1 MNLMTRK
8 KLSSSKVFVILANW
22 NGREV
27 IRKCLK
33 SFAANTFQPESQ
45 VVAVDNASVDG
56 SIEMLEKE
64 FPWVKLIR
72 NKRNLGFSKATN
84 QGLRYALNHGAE
96 HILLLNSDIEIT
108 EKKWL
113 TTMLRVFEYDNRIGI
128 VGCKLLYP
136 DGRIQHAGGIISVS
150 GVYHRGDRELD
161 NGQYDQIQFVD
172 YVTGAAF
179 LIKSEAI
186 CKTGLLDEGFSP
198 LYCEDTDLCVRAR
211 LYGYKVAYTPKP
223 ALIHKFGSSSSA
235 LKKEQI
241 QFYFRKSWIRF
252 FLLNFKLIDILK
264 RILTFES
271 KELVRCIINRNR
283 KGKLP
288 LIIRGDAPAKLVLLA
303 KAWIP
308 NIRNLRE
315 IAAKREQRFLFRKAS
330 RLQRI
335 D

>member
-1 MNLMTRK
+1 MNLMTCN
-8 KLSSSKVFVILANW
+8 KLSSSKVFVIIANW

-27 IRKCLK
+27 MRKCLK
-33 SFAANTFQPESQ
+33 SFSANTFQPESQ
-45 VVAVDNASVDG
+45 VVVVDNASVDG

-84 QGLRYALNHGAE
+84 QGLRYALTQGAK

-108 EKKWL
+108 EKNWL
-113 TTMLRVFEYDNRIGI
+113 TTMLSVFEYDSRIGI

-136 DGRIQHAGGIISVS
+136 NGRIQHAGGIISVS

-186 CKTGLLDEGFSP
+186 WKIGFLDEGFSP

-223 ALIHKFGSSSSA
+223 ILVHEFGSSASA

-241 QFYFRKSWIRF
+241 QFYFRRSWIRF
-252 FLLNFKLIDILK
+252 FLLNFKLTDILK

-303 KAWIP
+303 REWVP
-308 NIRNLRE
+308 NIRNLKE
-315 IAAKREQRFLFRKAS
+315 IMAKREQRWSNTQFLG
-330 RLQRI
+330 
-335 D
+335 